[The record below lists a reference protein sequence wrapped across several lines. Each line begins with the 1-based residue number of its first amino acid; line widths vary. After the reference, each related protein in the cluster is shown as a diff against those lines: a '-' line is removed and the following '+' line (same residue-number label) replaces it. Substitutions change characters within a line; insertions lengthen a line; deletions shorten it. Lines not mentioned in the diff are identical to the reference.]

1 MFPMTLQERL
11 AEDLKQAVKNQDTV
25 RVWALRLARAAI
37 HNAEIERSRPLTDEE
52 VQEVLRREVKRR
64 KEAIEAFRRAGREEA
79 AQREELEMAVLL
91 EYLPAPFSE
100 DELRRIVAEAV
111 RRTGATTER
120 DAGRVIGAVMREVR
134 GRAEGKDV
142 ERLVREALGRGS

>member
-1 MFPMTLQERL
+1 MFSMTLQERL

-25 RVWALRLARAAI
+25 RVWTLRLARAAV
-37 HNAEIERSRPLTDEE
+37 HNAEIERARPLTDEE

-91 EYLPAPFSE
+91 EYLPTPLSE
-100 DELRRIVAEAV
+100 EELRRIVADVV
-111 RRTGATTER
+111 RRVGATTER
-120 DAGRVIGAVMREVR
+120 DAGRVMGAVMREVR
-134 GRAEGKDV
+134 GRAEGRDV
-142 ERLVREALGRGS
+142 ERLVREALSRER